1 MKSIILNS
9 DQGEAT
15 IKIACIYGPT
25 AQLIESSKREPQG
38 AVFETRL
45 RQLRVKLARF
55 GQCDFGDRFSGGQSK
70 QKIPRSDSN

>member
-55 GQCDFGDRFSGGQSK
+55 WGNVIFGDRFFWWP
-70 QKIPRSDSN
+70 I